1 MTNSVGH
8 SSHPTRL
15 TNRYLVLCVLILM
28 KFIAQFPFQIE
39 VSMKHADKVGG
50 KNRDSVSFHRLLVI
64 SLQIL
69 TVLLSLKKAEKEEYK
84 FRKVNNLTNIYT

>member
-1 MTNSVGH
+1 VYFYHG
-8 SSHPTRL
+8 
-15 TNRYLVLCVLILM
+15 VLCWLL
-28 KFIAQFPFQIE
+28 KTNLFANFLQIE

-69 TVLLSLKKAEKEEYK
+69 TVLLSLKKAEKEEFK
-84 FRKVNNLTNIYT
+84 FRKVRNLDEIFCQ